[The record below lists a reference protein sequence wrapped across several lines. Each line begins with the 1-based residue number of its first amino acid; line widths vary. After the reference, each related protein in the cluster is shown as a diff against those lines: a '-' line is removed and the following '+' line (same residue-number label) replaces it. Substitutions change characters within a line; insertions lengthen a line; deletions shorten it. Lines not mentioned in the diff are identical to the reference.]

1 MCAQHD
7 VHVACV
13 HVSTCAYTHMHMCMC
28 MHMLHMCMHMLHM
41 LHMCMHMLHMC
52 MHMLGWR
59 VNAAQGVVKV
69 VQLKV

>member
-1 MCAQHD
+1 
-7 VHVACV
+7 
-13 HVSTCAYTHMHMCMC
+13 MHMCMC
-28 MHMLHMCMHMLHM
+28 MHMLHMLHM

>member
-28 MHMLHMCMHMLHM
+28 MHMLHM
-41 LHMCMHMLHMC
+41 LHMC

>member
-1 MCAQHD
+1 M
-7 VHVACV
+7 HVACV

-28 MHMLHMCMHMLHM
+28 MHML
-41 LHMCMHMLHMC
+41 HMLHMC